1 MSSYFLKYRKNTE
14 RKEPRVS
21 RTSEG
26 NIMLLSRYAVCGNKK
41 LIFIKEKEASGL
53 PSQLGI
59 KTGLR
64 FH

>member
-1 MSSYFLKYRKNTE
+1 MSSYFLKCRKNTE

-26 NIMLLSRYAVCGNKK
+26 KTMLLSRYAVCGNKK
-41 LIFIKEKEASGL
+41 LIFIKEEEASGL
-53 PSQLGI
+53 QSQLGI